1 MPLQKGKHNGK
12 LLDITIKTDLFLSY
26 KFQYYIQPYSMKRI
40 LVLLFFF
47 LSFVPNNQ
55 AQTSA
60 SVNLEETGIWS
71 GLYLYVRINDKLGYY
86 AEHHY
91 RVRNA
96 LDNITSFVGRPR
108 QIYNR
113 VGLSVLFNKNFE
125 MVVGPALIVN
135 YSPDPGNPAY
145 EAYTIEPRI
154 WSQFL
159 FKFPYIGRVK
169 LVNQFRF
176 EPRWKKENDIGASY
190 EFTIRYRSKFFAYIP
205 INTRRIEVNT
215 LYFSP
220 SLEIFM
226 HSGKSIV
233 FNPFED
239 FRTYNGFGYVLNP
252 KITFF
257 AGHMWTLGQKASG
270 YEYRTSH
277 IFRFNIFV
285 SLDGR
290 KSENKVPKINM
301 GY

>member
-1 MPLQKGKHNGK
+1 
-12 LLDITIKTDLFLSY
+12 
-26 KFQYYIQPYSMKRI
+26 MKRI
-40 LVLLFFF
+40 LVLLFFI
-47 LSFVPNNQ
+47 LSFIPNNQ

-60 SVNLEETGIWS
+60 SVNLEETGIWT
-71 GLYLYVRINDKLGYY
+71 GLYLNVRINDKLGYY

-96 LDNITSFVGRPR
+96 LDNITSFIGRPR

-113 VGLSVLFNKNFE
+113 AGLNILFTKNFE

-135 YSPDPGNPAY
+135 YTPDPGNPAY
-145 EAYTIEPRI
+145 EPHTLEPRI
-154 WSQFL
+154 WWQFL
-159 FKFPYIGRVK
+159 FKSPNIGRVK
-169 LVNQFRF
+169 LVSQFRI
-176 EPRWKKENDIGASY
+176 EHRWKKENDIGASY
-190 EFTIRYRSKFFAYIP
+190 EFTNRYRYKFFAYIP
-205 INTRRIEVNT
+205 INTRSIEINT

-239 FRTYNGFGYVLNP
+239 FRTYNGFGYVLNSN
-252 KITFF
+252 ITFF
-257 AGHMWTLGQKASG
+257 AGYMWTLGQKASG

-277 IFRFNIFV
+277 IFRFNIYV
-285 SLDGR
+285 GLHGR
-290 KSENKVPKINM
+290 NSENKLPKTNL